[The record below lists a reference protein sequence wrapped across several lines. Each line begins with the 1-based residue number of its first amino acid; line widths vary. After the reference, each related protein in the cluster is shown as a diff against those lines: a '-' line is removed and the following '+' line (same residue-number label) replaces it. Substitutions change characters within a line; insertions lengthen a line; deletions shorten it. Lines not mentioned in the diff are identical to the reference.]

1 MYRDTLAKRERGGG
15 EELLEEMREIK
26 RTLTALLNATI
37 KLTETVQALQLAVE
51 SLKAGS
57 AIPLIPAQAN
67 PADGAASPPPEAA
80 LPSFAVDNPWL
91 SLLAQKKVS

>member
-1 MYRDTLAKRERGGG
+1 MYRDTLAKRERSGG

-37 KLTETVQALQLAVE
+37 KLTETVQALQLTVE
-51 SLKAGS
+51 SLKTGS
-57 AIPLIPAQAN
+57 TLPLLPAQAT
-67 PADGAASPPPEAA
+67 PADGAASPPEAA

>member
-1 MYRDTLAKRERGGG
+1 MYRDTLAKRERSGG

-37 KLTETVQALQLAVE
+37 KLTETVQTLQLTVE

-57 AIPLIPAQAN
+57 ALPLLPPQAT
-67 PADGAASPPPEAA
+67 PADGAASPPPEAT